1 MQKKFDSIVIC
12 STLNQMTNY
21 LIIKHHDIHK
31 IYNLTLSNKVTQ
43 DNPINK
49 KFSYEMWDKNL
60 EKVLGNGYNIENID
74 FDIQNI
80 KEHKNIVKKLEGKE
94 EKLEEGNK
102 LAQEKSILWNITG
115 GQRYFMMAMIEYI
128 CNYRGN
134 TDDELVYFDGDTN
147 ELHYYKIKLGDDG
160 IGFDISNSHNKC
172 VVENEEI
179 TIPMALKLMGFTT
192 EGKSLNEKSPYY
204 KYIQCNN
211 KEEFMKY
218 YDDNKCNKTL
228 QTYHKI
234 KKTKN
239 KTEEIYNKIEKSFEV
254 YNALN
259 VLYKNEKVIR
269 NVLIASN
276 RFKKMKENTLDQIR
290 NELQE
295 QMNYIGE
302 KKNLEDFI
310 DKHWGILSEDL
321 DSYTN
326 SKTFG
331 YIFERMI
338 LYKIIKYYKENKR
351 KFDKI
356 ADISYDI
363 SSYQDTSVKEDNIDQ
378 FDLLILIKSGKMVM
392 LECKSGSM
400 GGDNAKSHNYS
411 TYAISGVYG
420 TPTII
425 CPINKSDRSEEFH
438 LKYSSVDKK
447 DTTVDNKKIEDINK
461 YIISARKSA
470 ERANLQV
477 MSIDEIESQLLDK
490 LK

>member
-1 MQKKFDSIVIC
+1 MKKNFDSIVIC

-21 LIIKHHDIHK
+21 LIIRHHDIHK
-31 IYNLTLSNKVTQ
+31 IYNLTLKNKYTKDDPTNRKFTYKIWD
-43 DNPINK
+43 DNLKDI
-49 KFSYEMWDKNL
+49 
-60 EKVLGNGYNIENID
+60 LGNGYNIEDID
-74 FDIQNI
+74 FD
-80 KEHKNIVKKLEGKE
+80 KDSVLSHKNIISR
-94 EKLEEGNK
+94 LEEEIRLK
-102 LAQEKSILWNITG
+102 QEKKILWNITG
-115 GQRYFMMAMIEYI
+115 GQKYFMMAMIEYI
-128 CNYRGN
+128 YKKRKNK
-134 TDDELVYFDGDTN
+134 DDEIVYFDGDTN
-147 ELHYYKIKLGDDG
+147 ELHYYKIKLEDDG
-160 IGFDISNSHNKC
+160 IGFDRSNCGEECIVKND
-172 VVENEEI
+172 EI
-179 TIPMALKLMGFTT
+179 TIPMALKLMGFTR

-211 KEEFMKY
+211 KEEFMEY
-218 YDDNKCNKTL
+218 YGDNKCNKTL

-254 YNALN
+254 YNELN
-259 VLYKNEKVIR
+259 VLYKKDKVIR
-269 NVLIASN
+269 NVFIASN
-276 RFKKMKENTLDQIR
+276 RFKKKVNENTLDQIR
-290 NELQE
+290 NELQA
-295 QMNYIGE
+295 QMNCISE
-302 KKNLEDFI
+302 KQNLQDFMG
-310 DKHWGILSEDL
+310 KHWGILSEDL

-338 LYKIIKYYKENKR
+338 LYKIIKYYKKNKSE
-351 KFDKI
+351 FDKI

-363 SSYQDTSVKEDNIDQ
+363 SSYQDTSGKEDKIDQ
-378 FDLLILIKSGKMVM
+378 FDLLILTKSGKIVM

-425 CPINKSDRSEEFH
+425 CPINESDISEEFH
-438 LKYSSVDKK
+438 LKYSSVYKK
-447 DTTVDNKKIEDINK
+447 DITVDNKKIEDINK

-477 MSIDEIESQLLDK
+477 ISIDEIESQLLDK